1 MYTCASELPC
11 LVLLQRTSPILW
23 CFFPTDTLELYR
35 LLSSVIGPLLFN
47 LSSQFIL
54 GGLYLSRYLEGL
66 FINLQLHFCGSPLHF
81 LQLSNMVTTPY
92 MAIDSNRVIIRN

>member
-1 MYTCASELPC
+1 MYCVPRVALFGVNTKNLANCGVFFPLIRLNYISCP
-11 LVLLQRTSPILW
+11 VLLVHSFSTYLHSL
-23 CFFPTDTLELYR
+23 FLEDY
-35 LLSSVIGPLLFN
+35 N
-47 LSSQFIL
+47 
-54 GGLYLSRYLEGL
+54 YLSRYLEGL